1 MSLSPSEH
9 YFYLEIPR
17 DTPLGTGEKDFSNVT
32 FGAYDM
38 DGKLL
43 DPPPEVYIV
52 PHGRL
57 GVLKG
62 GLYNISDI
70 RDPLTKADVAELA
83 VETTRSHLD
92 RKRTG
97 LSKIPSWL
105 EPTLSSSTILLH
117 VIFQNFPMLHKIGWV
132 MY

>member
-1 MSLSPSEH
+1 MEHCPVSLSPSEH

-92 RKRTG
+92 RKRIG

-105 EPTLSSSTILLH
+105 
-117 VIFQNFPMLHKIGWV
+117 
-132 MY
+132 